1 MRSIDFELSP
11 ELVDQLQAL
20 SRHEGVTLHMTLL
33 AAFQVLLAR
42 YSGQHDIAVGT
53 PIAGRKQAELEDQ
66 IGFFVN
72 TLVLRSDL
80 STNPTFRE
88 LLHRVRQVSLEAYD
102 HQDLPFEK
110 LVEEL
115 QPERHV
121 NRSPLVQVLFQLLN
135 LSEQELTLEGL
146 ELSALPAVSPRVRFD
161 LELHVWQQPRG
172 LRGEVVYSTDLYE
185 AATIE
190 RMMGHFVSLLA
201 GIVADADQ
209 TIGQLPLLTAGER
222 QQLLV
227 EWNDTAVDYPSDLCV
242 HELFEQQVEKTPDAV
257 AVVFEDQQLTY
268 RELNA
273 RANQLA
279 HHLRSQGVGPETLV
293 GLCVE
298 RSIELVVGIL
308 GILKA
313 GGAYLPLDADYPSQ
327 RLQFMLADAAAS
339 HLVSQAALLSRIPTA
354 DCQVTCL
361 DSQVEELA
369 DG

>member
-53 PIAGRKQAELEDQ
+53 PIAGRNQAELEDQ

-190 RMMGHFVSLLA
+190 RMMGHFVSLLE

-209 TIGQLPLLTAGER
+209 TIGQLPLLTARER

-242 HELFEQQVEKTPDAV
+242 HELFEQQVEKTPNAV

-279 HHLRSQGVGPETLV
+279 HHLQEPRSWAGDAGRAVRRTFHGVGGWYPGHPQGRRRLPAARRRLSATASTVHARRCGRKTPGNPGAFALPHTDSRLP
-293 GLCVE
+293 GYL
-298 RSIELVVGIL
+298 L
-308 GILKA
+308 G
-313 GGAYLPLDADYPSQ
+313 
-327 RLQFMLADAAAS
+327 
-339 HLVSQAALLSRIPTA
+339 
-354 DCQVTCL
+354 
-361 DSQVEELA
+361 
-369 DG
+369 